1 MKSFLT
7 KTTLLTLPTLALS
20 NPLISY
26 AGYYY
31 TNCTS
36 PSVTA
41 ANVAASY
48 CVNVEDIPIKSFT
61 AYVFSGA
68 CADASTTP
76 VLHTYTE
83 SGCAADSLFETV
95 DVDEEKQCFE
105 ADVTLVSLG
114 VECV

>member
-1 MKSFLT
+1 MKSVLS
-7 KTTLLTLPTLALS
+7 KATLLALPTLALS
-20 NPLISY
+20 SPLVSY
-26 AGYYY
+26 AGYYF

-41 ANVAASY
+41 TNVAASY
-48 CVNVEDIPIKSFT
+48 CVNVENIPIKSFT

-68 CADASTTP
+68 CDDSTTP
-76 VLHTYTE
+76 VLNTYTE
-83 SGCAADSLFETV
+83 AGCAADSLFETV
-95 DVDEEKQCFE
+95 DVDSEKQCFE